1 MLFSCVVC
9 LCYFR
14 VFIGLYLNTP
24 RYRFGY
30 SIHIPKAKEYRYFHG
45 KLGCEVHLLRPPL
58 ISHQVSSSCGLV
70 GKDILTSIRN
80 NPRMLHDENE
90 LTKIIEWATSKQRL
104 LEKVTSA
111 FYCLQF
117 FFVVF
122 LESCCFLTLVVFL
135 TFVTFFHIFNLAST
149 ISESQVEY
157 IKVHLE
163 TWNVNH
169 KSKFGFQ
176 DGGIKKVGLGNLDC
190 EAHCPNSIFD

>member
-1 MLFSCVVC
+1 MDTNQAVRHSILFFSCVVC

-90 LTKIIEWATSKQRL
+90 LTKIIE
-104 LEKVTSA
+104 
-111 FYCLQF
+111 
-117 FFVVF
+117 
-122 LESCCFLTLVVFL
+122 
-135 TFVTFFHIFNLAST
+135 
-149 ISESQVEY
+149 
-157 IKVHLE
+157 
-163 TWNVNH
+163 
-169 KSKFGFQ
+169 
-176 DGGIKKVGLGNLDC
+176 
-190 EAHCPNSIFD
+190 

>member
-117 FFVVF
+117 FVLF

-190 EAHCPNSIFD
+190 EAHCPNRIFD

>member
-1 MLFSCVVC
+1 MSRITCLLCKGLRVNYLFHIFLASKVAN
-9 LCYFR
+9 LP
-14 VFIGLYLNTP
+14 VFIGIYLITL

-117 FFVVF
+117 FFLLWYF
-122 LESCCFLTLVVFL
+122 WNLVVFWL
-135 TFVTFFHIFNLAST
+135 LWYF
-149 ISESQVEY
+149 
-157 IKVHLE
+157 
-163 TWNVNH
+163 
-169 KSKFGFQ
+169 
-176 DGGIKKVGLGNLDC
+176 
-190 EAHCPNSIFD
+190 